1 MFADHNKLLSE
12 LITEFPVTHQDLVIL
27 IQNKSTYHGWL
38 GTYSVE
44 RLEGTRNR
52 LKDANDDKWY
62 NSVLSRIEAWFSI
75 VAHSWA
81 AHNIRISGHQG
92 DVYCLLRLRPSDS
105 SEALHSS
112 GFFLSLCLE
121 HVQSAAWQFTD
132 DIPEY
137 MYTDGQ
143 TRPARPSVVLHRR
156 VEERTNLFVS
166 RVDEALRRMMTDWT
180 PTVPVYVKTLVRPLD
195 FDSVRQKLSSVLL
208 RESECYTDL
217 GEVHCVE
224 DLKDVYACLGG
235 LVGYLRR
242 PSVIMSAWNSA
253 VRLMMNPPGHDKTMR
268 FNKFIAQLLSATET
282 HSHIG
287 RHIGMTV
294 NPKVG

>member
-121 HVQSAAWQFTD
+121 HVQSAAWQFT
-132 DIPEY
+132 EL
-137 MYTDGQ
+137 TELGN
-143 TRPARPSVVLHRR
+143 SR

-180 PTVPVYVKTLVRPLD
+180 PTVPVYLKTLVRPLD